1 MLKRYKKYIWLFGIT
16 ALLFAAF
23 WWGGNVLQSQTV
35 AVTVRVLQPQ
45 TVEQTVVC
53 SGKLE
58 KAGNEAQAVSTG
70 TSVQVRI
77 AVPENRLKAVQVGQ
91 RVTVS
96 GTAFAAKRYSGT
108 LISLGDTAY
117 TTVAGTTVLDGVVVL
132 DATDKSLKCGLT
144 AKVGICVDESE
155 GLLLPYS
162 SLAAAEDGTEFVY
175 VAENGR
181 AVRRDVTVSEELA
194 DGVLVTAGVTAGE
207 KLILHAE
214 DVPQDGARV
223 TEALE

>member
-1 MLKRYKKYIWLFGIT
+1 MLKKYLWLFGFT
-16 ALLFAAF
+16 ALLATAF
-23 WWGGNVLQSQTV
+23 WWGGRAMRAQTV
-35 AVTVRVLQPQ
+35 TVTVRQLENRK
-45 TVEQTVVC
+45 VEQTVVC

-58 KAGNEAQAVSTG
+58 KAGSEALAVSTG
-70 TSVQVRI
+70 ITVQVRI
-77 AVPENRLKAVQVGQ
+77 AVPENRLKAVKIGQ

-117 TTVAGTTVLDGVVVL
+117 TTVAGTTVMDGVVAL
-132 DATDKSLKCGLT
+132 DATDSSLKCGLT
-144 AKVGICVDESE
+144 AKVGICVSEEE

-175 VAENGR
+175 VVENGR
-181 AVRRDVTVSEELA
+181 AVRRDITVSEELS

-223 TEALE
+223 AEASE

>member
-1 MLKRYKKYIWLFGIT
+1 MKKYKKYGWLLGIT
-16 ALLFAAF
+16 ALLVAAF
-23 WWGGNVLQSQTV
+23 VWGGQVLGAQTV
-35 AVTVRVLQPQ
+35 TVTVRQLQLQ

-58 KAGNEAQAVSTG
+58 KAGKEAQAVSTG
-70 TSVQVRI
+70 ISVQVRI
-77 AVPENRLKAVQVGQ
+77 AVPENRLKAVKVGQ

-96 GTAFAAKRYSGT
+96 GTAFNAKRYSGT

-132 DATDKSLKCGLT
+132 DATDTSLKCGLT
-144 AKVGICVDESE
+144 AKVGICVNESE

-175 VAENGR
+175 VVENGR
-181 AVRRDVTVSEELA
+181 AQRRDVTVSEELA
-194 DGVLVTAGVTAGE
+194 DGVLVTAGVAAGE
-207 KLILHAE
+207 TLVLRAE
-214 DVPQDGARV
+214 EVPQDGARV
-223 TEALE
+223 AEAWE

>member
-1 MLKRYKKYIWLFGIT
+1 MKKYKKYVWLFGFT
-16 ALLFAAF
+16 ALLGAAF
-23 WWGGNVLQSQTV
+23 WWGGRTLRAQTV
-35 AVTVRVLQPQ
+35 TVTVRQLETQ
-45 TVEQTVVC
+45 TVEQTVIC

-58 KAGNEAQAVSTG
+58 KAGSKAQAVSTG
-70 TSVQVRI
+70 ATVQVRI

-117 TTVAGTTVLDGVVVL
+117 TTVAGTTVMDGVVAL
-132 DATDKSLKCGLT
+132 DATDASLKCGLT
-144 AKVGICVDESE
+144 AKVGICVNESE

-162 SLAAAEDGTEFVY
+162 SLAAAEDGTEYVY
-175 VAENGR
+175 ILENGR
-181 AVRRDVTVSEELA
+181 AVRRDVTVSEELS

-207 KLILHAE
+207 KLILRAE

-223 TEALE
+223 TEASE